1 MNNPSTDLL
10 NLFLNKFPEC
20 NVIITSDEFKSNFV
34 NDRSLKTFLFLN
46 SYNEQLF
53 RKTDTDLFFKNL
65 NTEKVS
71 IAHITDSKMSNSPS
85 IEFAPYF
92 DYNEFRTVLNSKHF
106 DEAIAFSICNS
117 HFICVRI
124 NKNGM
129 FIEDYF
135 KGDAIST
142 ELYDV
147 YAIKSIIKGY
157 YELYDNNKILF
168 YLLDNL
174 KSSVK
179 DLSFNIKEKLGLY
192 PDTVIKCCDYQGTF
206 KAVFE
211 KSGIEIYRDSFDF
224 SNIRQFYAQFLRF
237 MKERDYYSDVIE
249 KNYIRIRRNINN
261 IN

>member
-1 MNNPSTDLL
+1 MNNKNTNLMDLL
-10 NLFLNKFPEC
+10 LNKFPKG
-20 NVIITSDEFKSNFV
+20 NIINNTSFCSKFTSQD
-34 NDRSLKTFLFLN
+34 LKTFLSLN
-46 SYNEQLF
+46 SYNETLVSE
-53 RKTDTDLFFKNL
+53 TDTDLFFKNL

-147 YAIKSIIKGY
+147 YAIKSIIDKGY

-174 KSSVK
+174 KSSVE

-249 KNYIRIRRNINN
+249 KNYIRIRRNIN
-261 IN
+261 